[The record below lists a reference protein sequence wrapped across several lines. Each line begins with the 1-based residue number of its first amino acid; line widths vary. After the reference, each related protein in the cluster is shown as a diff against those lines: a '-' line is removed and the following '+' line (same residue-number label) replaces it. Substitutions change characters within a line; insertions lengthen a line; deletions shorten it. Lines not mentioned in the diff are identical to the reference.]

1 MPAVKRSMKRFL
13 PGAVVALLI
22 VQFVLAAGT
31 HIDVS
36 KIIDKAEAESLL
48 GQKIKD
54 LTPVNAE
61 GTDGYYSKC
70 SYYSV
75 IPGKSLVIRVQQHDA
90 NAMNPYKELDLLA
103 ASNGP
108 MNLVKDLGDEA
119 QMFAEGGES
128 GAASRVLMLY
138 VVKGNA
144 FLVIGVSGFAD
155 DAVALEKAETVAK
168 KILEHL

>member
-1 MPAVKRSMKRFL
+1 MKRIL
-13 PGAVVALLI
+13 PGAVGALLI

-31 HIDVS
+31 QVDVS
-36 KIIDKAEAESLL
+36 KIIDKAEAESIL
-48 GQKIKD
+48 GEKIKD
-54 LTPVNAE
+54 LTPVNVE

-75 IPGKSLVIRVQQHDA
+75 TPGKSLVIRVQQHDA
-90 NAMNPYKELDLLA
+90 NAITPYKELDLIA
-103 ASNGP
+103 ASGGS
-108 MNLVKDLGDEA
+108 MKLVKDLGDEA
-119 QMFAEGGES
+119 QMHTEGGES

-144 FLVIGVSGFAD
+144 FLVVGLGGFAD
-155 DAVALEKAETVAK
+155 DTVALEKAETVAK